1 MTPKEVA
8 EEVLINRGM
17 APDAGMEGSLPPNF
31 DQETDVTEA
40 AETIDSTAQPDMSG
54 VLFGLSESAQSAP
67 FREFLRSTAK
77 NPPSQEKV
85 QQTRREV
92 EKYESLSDDG
102 QSQYRNNVSTFFGSK
117 QELDAFTS
125 GKEGFFALNP
135 TQKRLMGEDVA
146 GFLLKPSVVGEG
158 VTVGGRGASTRYGT
172 NAKEISSIK
181 NGIDSAFA
189 ELSEGDIKKFI
200 ENNGGVFNITF
211 KDMPETTAG
220 MRGTQR
226 QPAKIVA
233 YNKNMPSDTKENIQI
248 TPAQASAINMLKKF
262 PSEIANLRIEAPDN
276 ESSIIRLA
284 PSGPTK
290 ERASVSPVGKK
301 LSPADQQ
308 ALDWANA
315 NPDDPR
321 SIRIKQK
328 LGI

>member
-1 MTPKEVA
+1 
-8 EEVLINRGM
+8 
-17 APDAGMEGSLPPNF
+17 
-31 DQETDVTEA
+31 
-40 AETIDSTAQPDMSG
+40 MSG
-54 VLFGLSESAQSAP
+54 VLFGLSESAQSTP
-67 FREFLRSTAK
+67 FRNALRSAAK

-92 EKYESLSDDG
+92 EKYESLSDEG
-102 QSQYRNNVSTFFGSK
+102 QSQYRNNVSTLFGSK

-135 TQKRLMGEDVA
+135 TQKKLMGEDVA

-158 VTVGGRGASTRYGT
+158 VTVGGRGGSTRFGT
-172 NAKEISSIK
+172 DAKEIASIK
-181 NGIDSAFA
+181 KIVDGAFA
-189 ELSEGDIKKFI
+189 ELSEGNIKKFI
-200 ENNGGVFNITF
+200 EKNGGVFNVTLNET
-211 KDMPETTAG
+211 PETVAG
-220 MRGTQR
+220 IRGTQR

-248 TPAQASAINMLKKF
+248 TPAQASAIKILKNF
-262 PSEIANLRIEAPDN
+262 PSEIASLRIEAPDN